1 MQQHRNRTPLSF
13 LTPDRS
19 LGKTDRNLAA
29 ASSDSEETTEVI
41 RALITPKAI
50 AASTDSKGDRSP
62 GKTDRNV
69 TVSESTTDEL
79 EDS

>member
-1 MQQHRNRTPLSF
+1 MPA
-13 LTPDRS
+13 RS
-19 LGKTDRNLAA
+19 PGKTDRNLAA

-41 RALITPKAI
+41 RALITPEAI
-50 AASTDSKGDRSP
+50 AASTNSKGDRSP

-69 TVSESTTDEL
+69 IMPESTTDES